1 MKFIG
6 VKFTKENL
14 KRKEMT
20 ITLSES
26 ELESIF
32 FGERFKAFVA
42 CRYEHEPFIKSLY
55 DRLYESLYNVGIR
68 DITMKIFRDNSFKN
82 NGLEVCVNLSDLSAS
97 ALNKIIGIGFSECG
111 SSQDDET
118 IKKFSEK
125 KHPMVVFEP
134 CLIVEKRI
142 ALLIPNEKNMDGEKL
157 VNKTLKHLK
166 LKKYLYMVETIE
178 TLDSGYVKT
187 YVTFSDF
194 YKAIKRLKELIKSEE
209 VLCTDAT
216 YFTIER
222 VYEFNK
228 KGYII
233 FTLPIVDEITK
244 PEEIKPE
251 KEDKGVVKMEN
262 IEKISL
268 DIVKMI
274 YDTADVS
281 VMVKKHRIE
290 HLERVLSISREI
302 SKNISRPKNINQ
314 NVLTIASLCHDMAK
328 YIDKELHG
336 EIGASIFPIYAEKYL
351 DGLTK
356 KEIKSICDVIK
367 GHNVRLVDTSNRER
381 KIVSDADLID
391 KLSVCRYDR
400 DEITKEDI
408 EKLSKYEEQL
418 YYRFS
423 KELFRHRLLVL
434 KEYSN
439 CY

>member
-14 KRKEMT
+14 KRKAMT
-20 ITLSES
+20 ITLSEP

-32 FGERFKAFVA
+32 GNSYTTYVSD
-42 CRYEHEPFIKSLY
+42 YEYEPFIKSLY
-55 DRLYESLYNVGIR
+55 ERIYDSLYNVGIQ
-68 DITMKIFRDNSFKN
+68 DITMKAFRDNSSKN
-82 NGLEVCVNLSDLSAS
+82 NGLKVYVNLCDLSAS

-157 VNKTLKHLK
+157 VNKTLKQLK
-166 LKKYLYMVETIE
+166 LKKYLYKVESIYN
-178 TLDSGYVKT
+178 LDGGYVKT
-187 YVTFSDF
+187 YVTFHDL

-251 KEDKGVVKMEN
+251 KENKGVVNMEN

-290 HLERVLSISREI
+290 HVERVLSISREI
-302 SKNISRPKNINQ
+302 SRNISRPKNINQ
-314 NVLTIASLCHDMAK
+314 NVLTISALCHDMAK
-328 YIDKELHG
+328 YIDKDLHG

>member
-14 KRKEMT
+14 ERKEMYM
-20 ITLSES
+20 TLSEP

-32 FGERFKAFVA
+32 GDSYKTFVNN
-42 CRYEHEPFIKSLY
+42 CEYEPFIKMFYNRIY
-55 DRLYESLYNVGIR
+55 DSLYNVGLR
-68 DITMKIFRDNSFKN
+68 DITMRAFRDNSSKN
-82 NGLEVCVNLSDLSAS
+82 NGLEVYVNLKDLSRCE
-97 ALNKIIGIGFSECG
+97 LNKIIGIGFSNCKE
-111 SSQDDET
+111 SNEQDDAI

-125 KHPMVVFEP
+125 KHPMIVFEP
-134 CLIVEKRI
+134 CLIYEKRI
-142 ALLIPNEKNMDGEKL
+142 AFLIPNENNMDGRKL
-157 VNKTLKHLK
+157 VSKTIKQLK
-166 LKKYLYMVETIE
+166 LRKYVSTGESVYN
-178 TLDSGYVKT
+178 LDGGYVKT
-187 YVTFSDF
+187 YVTFHDL
-194 YKAIKRLKELIKSEE
+194 YGAIKQLKKLIKSEE

-233 FTLPIVDEITK
+233 FTLPIVDEIK
-244 PEEIKPE
+244 KLEEIKPE

-290 HLERVLSISREI
+290 HVERVLSISREI

-314 NVLTIASLCHDMAK
+314 NVLSISALCHDMAK
-328 YIDKELHG
+328 YIDKDLHG

-351 DGLTK
+351 DGLTT